1 MNGGGKKMKMNKNQ
15 RRAAFILLAPFTVLF
30 LLFTVLPII
39 SSIALSFTY
48 FNMVDAPEFIGIDN
62 YVRMFA
68 DDSVFFIAVKNTLI
82 FALITGPLGYAMS
95 FIFAWMINDFGRGM
109 RSFLTMLFYAPTLA
123 GNVFFIWLFIFS
135 GDSYGLVNSFLMKYG
150 IILEPI
156 QWLTDSKYSM
166 GVVILVMLWLSLG
179 AGFLSFIAGFQNLN
193 RECFEA
199 GAIDGIRNRWQ
210 ELWYITVPQM
220 APQMMFAAVMTIS
233 SSFAVGYQ
241 CMELTG
247 FPSTDYSTHTILLH
261 ILDVGTIR
269 FDMGYASALAVI
281 LFGTMVLMWKIISS
295 ALSRVSGD

>member
-1 MNGGGKKMKMNKNQ
+1 MKMNKNQ

-95 FIFAWMINDFGRGM
+95 FIFAWMINDFSRGM

>member
-1 MNGGGKKMKMNKNQ
+1 MKMNKNQ
-15 RRAAFILLAPFTVLF
+15 RRAAVILLAPFTVLF
-30 LLFTVLPII
+30 LMFTVLPII

-48 FNMVDAPEFIGIDN
+48 FNMVDAPKFIGIDN

-95 FIFAWMINDFGRGM
+95 FILAWMINDFGRGM

>member
-1 MNGGGKKMKMNKNQ
+1 MKMNKNQ

-233 SSFAVGYQ
+233 YSFAVGYQ

>member
-1 MNGGGKKMKMNKNQ
+1 MKMNKNQ
-15 RRAAFILLAPFTVLF
+15 RRAAVILLAPFTVLF
-30 LLFTVLPII
+30 LMFTVLPII

-48 FNMVDAPEFIGIDN
+48 FNMVDAPKFIGIDN

-295 ALSRVSGD
+295 ALSRVSGE

>member
-1 MNGGGKKMKMNKNQ
+1 MKMNKNQ

-48 FNMVDAPEFIGIDN
+48 FNMVNAPEFIGIDN

>member
-1 MNGGGKKMKMNKNQ
+1 MKMNKNQ

-82 FALITGPLGYAMS
+82 FALITGPLGYVMS

>member
-1 MNGGGKKMKMNKNQ
+1 
-15 RRAAFILLAPFTVLF
+15 
-30 LLFTVLPII
+30 
-39 SSIALSFTY
+39 
-48 FNMVDAPEFIGIDN
+48 
-62 YVRMFA
+62 
-68 DDSVFFIAVKNTLI
+68 
-82 FALITGPLGYAMS
+82 
-95 FIFAWMINDFGRGM
+95 
-109 RSFLTMLFYAPTLA
+109 
-123 GNVFFIWLFIFS
+123 
-135 GDSYGLVNSFLMKYG
+135 MKYG

>member
-1 MNGGGKKMKMNKNQ
+1 MKMNKNQ

-30 LLFTVLPII
+30 LMFTVLPII

-48 FNMVDAPEFIGIDN
+48 FNMVDAPKFIGIDN

-295 ALSRVSGD
+295 ALSLVSGD

>member
-1 MNGGGKKMKMNKNQ
+1 MKMNKNQ
-15 RRAAFILLAPFTVLF
+15 RRAEVILLAPFTVLF
-30 LLFTVLPII
+30 LMFTVLPII

-48 FNMVDAPEFIGIDN
+48 FNMVDAPKFIGIDN

-295 ALSRVSGD
+295 ALSRVSA